1 MNRASI
7 AASSA
12 RLGNAST
19 FAGPPPNGAG
29 TPCRGPVSR
38 ASVAGVS
45 TGDLFETNPAEAEV
59 ARDAPLAERMRPHTL
74 GEFVGQE
81 HLLGPGKLLGTL
93 LARRE
98 LPSLI
103 LWGPPG
109 SGKTSLA
116 HLLAK
121 ESGREMER
129 VSAVLAG
136 VKDIREAVDRA
147 RRRRRNGRRTV
158 LFVDEIHRF
167 NKAQQ
172 DALLP
177 HVEDG
182 TIILVGATTEN
193 PSFEVIGPLLS
204 RARVLTLEP
213 LGEDRVVAL
222 LERALEDRE
231 RGLGGRGLTATRE
244 ILTSIARLAEGD
256 ARQALNLLD
265 IAGEIVSPPT
275 GSGVIDETAIREA
288 TQRRSLRYD
297 KAGEEHFNL
306 ASAFIK
312 SLRGSD
318 PDAALYWMLRMLE
331 AGEEP
336 RFVARRMIVFAA
348 EDVGNADPGA
358 LALAVAAK
366 EALEFVG
373 LPEARIPLS
382 QCAVYLAC
390 APKSNAAYAA
400 MGRALEAIERTGTL
414 PVPLHLRNAPTALM
428 KELGFG
434 RGYRYAHDFEQGLA
448 EQEHLPD
455 ALRGSSFY
463 EPTDRGAEREIGER
477 LSRARSVRGGRRGG
491 DVPGQ

>member
-1 MNRASI
+1 
-7 AASSA
+7 
-12 RLGNAST
+12 
-19 FAGPPPNGAG
+19 
-29 TPCRGPVSR
+29 
-38 ASVAGVS
+38 
-45 TGDLFETNPAEAEV
+45 
-59 ARDAPLAERMRPHTL
+59 MRPRSL
-74 GEFVGQE
+74 GEFVGQD
-81 HLLGPGKLLGTL
+81 HLLGRGKLLESL
-93 LARRE
+93 LSRHE

-109 SGKTSLA
+109 SGKTTLA

-121 ESGREMER
+121 EAGRETER

-136 VKDIREAVDRA
+136 VKDVREAVDRA
-147 RRRRRNGRRTV
+147 RRRRRSGHRTV

-182 TIILVGATTEN
+182 TIVLIGATTEN

-213 LGEDRVVAL
+213 LGEGRVVTL
-222 LERALEDRE
+222 LERALTDAD
-231 RGLGGRGLTATRE
+231 RGLGGRGLVAE
-244 ILTSIARLAEGD
+244 PAILASIARLAEGD
-256 ARQALNLLD
+256 ARQALNLLE
-265 IAGEIVSPPT
+265 IAAEIVSPPS
-275 GSGVIDETAIREA
+275 GSGAIDEGAIREA

-331 AGEEP
+331 SGEEP
-336 RFVARRMIVFAA
+336 RFVARRLIIFAA

-358 LALAVAAK
+358 LSLAVAAK

-382 QCAVYLAC
+382 QCALYLAC
-390 APKSNAAYAA
+390 APKSNAAYVA
-400 MGRALEAIERTGTL
+400 MGRALEAIEATGTL
-414 PVPLHLRNAPTALM
+414 PVPLHLRNASTALM
-428 KELGFG
+428 KELGYG

-455 ALRGSSFY
+455 ALRGRTFY
-463 EPTDRGAEREIGER
+463 EPTDRGAEGPIRER
-477 LSRARSVRGGRRGG
+477 LGRARAVSAGRGADG
-491 DVPGQ
+491 DPPQ

>member
-1 MNRASI
+1 
-7 AASSA
+7 
-12 RLGNAST
+12 
-19 FAGPPPNGAG
+19 
-29 TPCRGPVSR
+29 
-38 ASVAGVS
+38 
-45 TGDLFETNPAEAEV
+45 
-59 ARDAPLAERMRPHTL
+59 MRPRAL
-74 GEFVGQE
+74 EEFVGQE
-81 HLLGPGKLLGTL
+81 HLLGSGKLLTSL

-109 SGKTSLA
+109 SGKTTLA
-116 HLLAK
+116 HLLA
-121 ESGREMER
+121 REAGFELER

-136 VKDIREAVDRA
+136 VKDIREAVERA
-147 RRRRRNGRRTV
+147 RRRRRGGARTA

-167 NKAQQ
+167 NKGQQ

-182 TIILVGATTEN
+182 TIVLIGATTEN

-204 RARVLTLEP
+204 RARVLTLRP
-213 LGEDRVVAL
+213 LGDERIAGV
-222 LERALEDRE
+222 LERALSDRE
-231 RGLGGRGLTATRE
+231 RGLGARGVAAERDTLE
-244 ILTSIARLAEGD
+244 LIARLAEGD
-256 ARQALNLLD
+256 ARQALGLLE
-265 IAGEIVSPPT
+265 IAAEIVAPPA
-275 GSGVIDETAIREA
+275 GSGRIDAEAVQEA

-331 AGEEP
+331 AGEDA

-348 EDVGNADPGA
+348 EDVGNADPQA
-358 LALAVAAK
+358 LPLAVAAK

-390 APKSNAAYAA
+390 APKSNASYAA
-400 MGRALEAIERTGTL
+400 MGRVLAEIGASGSL
-414 PVPLHLRNAPTALM
+414 PVPLHLRNAPTSLT
-428 KELGFG
+428 KELGYG
-434 RGYRYAHDFEQGLA
+434 RDYRYAHDFEGAVAPQT
-448 EQEHLPD
+448 HLPD
-455 ALRGSSFY
+455 RLVGRAFY
-463 EPTDRGAEREIGER
+463 QPTDRGFEAEIRGR
-477 LSRARSVRGGRRGG
+477 LEQARRARELPGG
-491 DVPGQ
+491 DRDDDQ

>member
-1 MNRASI
+1 M
-7 AASSA
+7 
-12 RLGNAST
+12 
-19 FAGPPPNGAG
+19 
-29 TPCRGPVSR
+29 
-38 ASVAGVS
+38 
-45 TGDLFETNPAEAEV
+45 TGDLFENEPAPEV
-59 ARDAPLAERMRPHTL
+59 SRDAPLAERMRPRSL
-74 GEFVGQE
+74 ADFVGQE
-81 HLLGPGKLLGTL
+81 HLLGAGKLLGTL

-109 SGKTSLA
+109 SGKTTLA
-116 HLLAK
+116 FLLAT
-121 ESGREMER
+121 ETGRDLER

-136 VKDIREAVDRA
+136 VKDVREAVDRA
-147 RRRRRNGRRTV
+147 RRRRRSGHRTV

-182 TIILVGATTEN
+182 TIVLIGATTEN

-213 LGEDRVVAL
+213 LGEDRVVSL
-222 LERALEDRE
+222 LERALTDAG
-231 RGLGGRGLTATRE
+231 RGLGGRGLSASRS
-244 ILTSIARLAEGD
+244 ILELVARLAEGD
-256 ARQALNLLD
+256 ARQALNLLE
-265 IAGEIVSPPT
+265 IAAEIVTAPA
-275 GSGVIDETAIREA
+275 GAGAIDDDAVREA

-297 KAGEEHFNL
+297 KAGDEHFNL

-331 AGEEP
+331 AGEDA

-358 LALAVAAK
+358 LSLAIAVK

-400 MGRALEAIERTGTL
+400 MGRVLDEIRSSGTL

-428 KELGFG
+428 KGLGYG
-434 RGYRYAHDFEQGLA
+434 REYRYAHDFDGGLA
-448 EQEHLPD
+448 RQTHLPE
-455 ALRGSSFY
+455 ALSGRVFY
-463 EPTDRGAEREIGER
+463 EPTDRGAEAEIGNR
-477 LSRARSVRGGRRGG
+477 LAEARRVRDGKPPRSE
-491 DVPGQ
+491 PGQ

>member
-1 MNRASI
+1 
-7 AASSA
+7 
-12 RLGNAST
+12 
-19 FAGPPPNGAG
+19 
-29 TPCRGPVSR
+29 
-38 ASVAGVS
+38 VS
-45 TGDLFETNPAEAEV
+45 TGDLFEASHGAAAVP
-59 ARDAPLAERMRPHTL
+59 RDAPLAERMRPRSL
-74 GEFVGQE
+74 GEFVGQD
-81 HLLGPGKLLGTL
+81 HLLGRGKLLESL
-93 LARRE
+93 LSRHE

-109 SGKTSLA
+109 SGKTTLA

-121 ESGREMER
+121 EAGRETER

-136 VKDIREAVDRA
+136 VKDVREAVDRA
-147 RRRRRNGRRTV
+147 RRRRRSGHRTV

-182 TIILVGATTEN
+182 TIVLIGATTEN

-213 LGEDRVVAL
+213 LGEGRVVTL
-222 LERALEDRE
+222 LERALTDAD
-231 RGLGGRGLTATRE
+231 RGLGGRGLVAE
-244 ILTSIARLAEGD
+244 PAILASIARLAEGD
-256 ARQALNLLD
+256 ARQALNLLE
-265 IAGEIVSPPT
+265 IAAEIVSPPS
-275 GSGVIDETAIREA
+275 GSGAIDEGAIREA

-331 AGEEP
+331 SGEEP
-336 RFVARRMIVFAA
+336 RFVARRLIIFAA

-358 LALAVAAK
+358 LSLAVAAK

-382 QCAVYLAC
+382 QCALYLAC
-390 APKSNAAYAA
+390 APKSNAAYVA
-400 MGRALEAIERTGTL
+400 MGRALEAIEATGTL
-414 PVPLHLRNAPTALM
+414 PVPLHLRNASTALM
-428 KELGFG
+428 KELGYG

-455 ALRGSSFY
+455 ALRGRTFY
-463 EPTDRGAEREIGER
+463 EPTDRGAEGPIRER
-477 LSRARSVRGGRRGG
+477 LGRARAVSAGRGADG
-491 DVPGQ
+491 DPPQ